1 MLQNNIYQE
10 IVCKIDPDL
19 TELTSESILCWF
31 LGKFKNYKMPSEI
44 FWPLKST
51 YYPDYLTLAWKLR
64 WAWLLSTVFC
74 RLWWF
79 QLVNCMYIA
88 DLYVFMQIYVLKF
101 YPCHLY
107 IDKTLWL
114 VKLLLNIFFAKIMS
128 GNLKPTEIFWVKKYN
143 WVVKM
148 NLDIYCENPQLHIN
162 S

>member
-1 MLQNNIYQE
+1 
-10 IVCKIDPDL
+10 
-19 TELTSESILCWF
+19 
-31 LGKFKNYKMPSEI
+31 MPSEM
-44 FWPLKST
+44 FWPLST

-79 QLVNCMYIA
+79 QLVNCMYLA

-107 IDKTLWL
+107 IIDKTFWL
-114 VKLLLNIFFAKIMS
+114 VKLLLNIIYFAKIMS
-128 GNLKPTEIFWVKKYN
+128 QAIFDHPKIFCVKKYN

-148 NLDIYCENPQLHIN
+148 NLDILLHIWK
-162 S
+162 STTKLCILHTY

>member
-1 MLQNNIYQE
+1 MYHE

-19 TELTSESILCWF
+19 TEITSESILFWF

-44 FWPLKST
+44 FWPLKNT

-79 QLVNCMYIA
+79 QLVNCMYLA

-107 IDKTLWL
+107 MYNRHNYLAGQITFERIFSLR
-114 VKLLLNIFFAKIMS
+114 KLKVRHLLTNQNI
-128 GNLKPTEIFWVKKYN
+128 
-143 WVVKM
+143 
-148 NLDIYCENPQLHIN
+148 LD
-162 S
+162 

>member
-1 MLQNNIYQE
+1 
-10 IVCKIDPDL
+10 
-19 TELTSESILCWF
+19 
-31 LGKFKNYKMPSEI
+31 MPSEI
-44 FWPLKST
+44 FWPLST

-64 WAWLLSTVFC
+64 WAWLLLTVFC

-79 QLVNCMYIA
+79 QLVNCMYLA
-88 DLYVFMQIYVLKF
+88 DLYVLMQIYVLKF

-114 VKLLLNIFFAKIMS
+114 VKLLLKIFFLCENCKS
-128 GNLKPTEIFWVKKYN
+128 GNFSPTKISWVRKYN

-148 NLDIYCENPQLHIN
+148 NLDTYLIKYIFENLQQNFAYYQGMHFITA